1 MASALH
7 HVILTAPGA
16 APARFLIF
24 LHGILGSGG
33 NWRSFARRLISALPS
48 WGAVLVDLRLHGAS
62 QGPPPPHTL
71 AAAAADLHGV
81 TAGLPG
87 PVGGVL
93 GHSFGGKVALAWLRS
108 APLREPGQIFL
119 IDSTPSARPDARGS
133 EEVLRVL
140 AALRGLPGPFPT
152 RDAFIGALVERG
164 HERALAQWLAMNLR
178 PEPRPG
184 GLRLAVDLDGIEAM
198 LADYFAADL
207 WPVICPPPE
216 GVVAHLVVGGRSAV
230 VSEED
235 RLRAAGCGER
245 LRVHVLPAAGHF
257 VHVDDPDGLFA
268 LVSAALAPA
277 GAETP
282 APQQ

>member
-1 MASALH
+1 MVLH

-16 APARFLIF
+16 APARFLVF

-33 NWRSFARRLISALPS
+33 NWRGFARRLVAALPS

-62 QGPPPPHTL
+62 QGMPPPHTL
-71 AAAAADLHGV
+71 AAAAADLDGV
-81 TAGLPG
+81 AAGLPA

-93 GHSFGGKVALAWLRS
+93 GHSFGGKVALKWLQS
-108 APLREPGQIFL
+108 GALRGPGRVFV
-119 IDSTPSARPDARGS
+119 IDSTPSARPGARGS
-133 EEVLRVL
+133 EEVVRVVS
-140 AALRGLPGPFPT
+140 ALRALPGPFPT
-152 RDAFIGALVERG
+152 REAFVGALVERG

-178 PEPRPG
+178 VEHPG
-184 GLRLAVDLDGIEAM
+184 ALRLAVDLDGIEAL

-216 GVVAHLVVGGRSAV
+216 GVEAHLIVGGRSSV

-235 RLRAAGCGER
+235 RRRAAGCGER

-257 VHVDDPDGLFA
+257 VHVDDPDGLLA
-268 LVSAALAPA
+268 LVLDALAPVRA
-277 GAETP
+277 DG
-282 APQQ
+282 